1 MVSWPI
7 VPDCPAEPVWWGARY
22 AQRLTATRYRGTE
35 SWGPVAALHFQRG
48 VNRLSNRLV
57 C

>member
-7 VPDCPAEPVWWGARY
+7 APDCPAEPVWWGARY
-22 AQRLTATRYRGTE
+22 AQRLMATRYRGTE
-35 SWGPVAALHFQRG
+35 SWGLVAALHFQRG